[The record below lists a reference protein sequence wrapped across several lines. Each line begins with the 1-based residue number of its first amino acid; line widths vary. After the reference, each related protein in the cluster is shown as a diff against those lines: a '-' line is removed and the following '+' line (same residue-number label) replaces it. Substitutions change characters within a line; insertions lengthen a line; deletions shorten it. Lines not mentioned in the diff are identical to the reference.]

1 MRIFEDVAAAVGPL
15 GSGPGSK
22 LLDGDEP
29 VEEVGVEVAVRYI
42 FDKEDVTVGGLENIE
57 DFGIRLARKTVP
69 GEVAVSVEAVFQFDK
84 PTLMF
89 LKIFIH
95 LNVQVL

>member
-1 MRIFEDVAAAVGPL
+1 MAAAVGPL

-42 FDKEDVTVGGLENIE
+42 FDRGEVTGGGLENLE
-57 DFGIRLARKTVP
+57 DFGVGLAGKAVP
-69 GEVAVSVEAVFQFDK
+69 GEVAISV
-84 PTLMF
+84 
-89 LKIFIH
+89 
-95 LNVQVL
+95 